1 MSLANT
7 SLLSLLIGTA
17 LSAAALLANA
27 DLQVDIDSEVNSEF
41 EDEADM
47 YDDKLPWASD
57 LQGVAQIAQLFAWAA
72 MLSMVVHHGLK
83 VDLPSAGSVS
93 LEKEDYIAITIDAD
107 NRLFLNKEPTEANGL
122 AARVRALRG
131 NEAKPVF
138 INGDQKADLGL
149 AIELLDD
156 LKKAGIEEVSFSC
169 TKETP

>member
-1 MSLANT
+1 MKLNSGYETKKARVEMLPLIDVVF
-7 SLLSLLIGTA
+7 LLLVFFI
-17 LSAAALLANA
+17 
-27 DLQVDIDSEVNSEF
+27 
-41 EDEADM
+41 
-47 YDDKLPWASD
+47 Y
-57 LQGVAQIAQLFAWAA
+57 A

-107 NRLFLNKEPTEANGL
+107 NHLFLNEEPVEADGL
-122 AARVRALRG
+122 AARVLALRG
-131 NEAKPVF
+131 GEAKPVF